1 MNIYLLLKS
10 LHLISVISWMVG
22 LLYLPR
28 IFVYHSENKDHNNT
42 SKVFKT
48 MEKKLF
54 NYIMMPAMILT
65 WLFGLLLIS
74 SLGFSMFLEFWMQ
87 LKVVFVLLLTFYHF
101 YLGRCVKHFSIN
113 QNLNPSKFYRTI
125 NEVPTILLI
134 LIVFI
139 VIFKPF

>member
-139 VIFKPF
+139 VIFKPL